1 LAKKVRESKLGVR
14 IGQSL
19 LSLLLFAGDIV
30 LIAEDRKQLQKLL
43 DIVFEYSIKW
53 RFKFNIDKS
62 KIVVFSKKLIKT
74 LRHYYLGIQELEV
87 VDSYKY
93 LGVDLMRSL
102 SWKVVSNRLAMKAR
116 SRVAIV
122 SKAMSEG
129 LSVEAGERLWVAL
142 IRPVLE
148 YGVEVV
154 GALGWKQSLFKM
166 KWEGDY

>member
-1 LAKKVRESKLGVR
+1 M
-14 IGQSL
+14 
-19 LSLLLFAGDIV
+19 
-30 LIAEDRKQLQKLL
+30 
-43 DIVFEYSIKW
+43 
-53 RFKFNIDKS
+53 
-62 KIVVFSKKLIKT
+62 
-74 LRHYYLGIQELEV
+74 
-87 VDSYKY
+87 DSYKY

-148 YGVEVV
+148 
-154 GALGWKQSLFKM
+154 
-166 KWEGDY
+166 